1 MPEPLTPERRVE
13 IMAAMKERG
22 LSANQAASEF
32 HVGASTIRNWIKKKV
47 DNAHSSSSEMIR
59 LRRENQLLKEIVAN
73 QMIEKVVGGKNDR
86 GR

>member
-1 MPEPLTPERRVE
+1 MSDPITSERRAE

-22 LSANQAASEF
+22 LSANETAAEF
-32 HVGASTIRNWIKKKV
+32 RVGASTVRNWIKKKV
-47 DNAHSSSSEMIR
+47 DNAHSSSSEMTR

-73 QMIEKVVGGKNDR
+73 QMIEKVVGGKNER